1 MLYKN
6 MLKNKSLKFL
16 ISLKLF
22 LYLFFIGTLVF
33 ISVKMKT
40 DYENLENVNELLEEK
55 ISYYQAFVVNNDT
68 GSFYDQLSKSIKHK
82 DLEIKALKQNNTFSL
97 SSWFGVILMFCSI
110 YFYIASELENKI
122 KKGKKKEK
130 ETEKNKML

>member
-1 MLYKN
+1 

-33 ISVKMKT
+33 ISAKMKT

-97 SSWFGVILMFCSI
+97 SSWFGVIIMFCSI
-110 YFYIASELENKI
+110 YFYVASELESKI
-122 KKGKKKEK
+122 KKAKKNEK

>member
-1 MLYKN
+1 

-97 SSWFGVILMFCSI
+97 SSWFCVILMFCSI
-110 YFYIASELENKI
+110 YFYIASELESKI
-122 KKGKKKEK
+122 KKLKSE
-130 ETEKNKML
+130 ESDFEEQQML

>member
-1 MLYKN
+1 

-22 LYLFFIGTLVF
+22 LYLFFIGALVF

-40 DYENLENVNELLEEK
+40 DYENLENENELLEEK

>member
-1 MLYKN
+1 

-55 ISYYQAFVVNNDT
+55 ISYYQAFVVNNNT

-110 YFYIASELENKI
+110 YFYIASELESKI
-122 KKGKKKEK
+122 KKGKKKEN

>member
-1 MLYKN
+1 

-22 LYLFFIGTLVF
+22 LYFFFIGTLVF

-97 SSWFGVILMFCSI
+97 SSWFGVIIMFCSI
-110 YFYIASELENKI
+110 YFYVASELESKI
-122 KKGKKKEK
+122 KKAKKNEK

>member
-1 MLYKN
+1 

-55 ISYYQAFVVNNDT
+55 ISYYQAFVVNNNT

-110 YFYIASELENKI
+110 YFYIASELECKI
-122 KKGKKKEK
+122 KKGKKKEN

>member
-1 MLYKN
+1 
-6 MLKNKSLKFL
+6 
-16 ISLKLF
+16 
-22 LYLFFIGTLVF
+22 
-33 ISVKMKT
+33 MKT

-55 ISYYQAFVVNNDT
+55 ISYYQAFVVNNNI

-110 YFYIASELENKI
+110 YFYIASELESKI
-122 KKGKKKEK
+122 KKGKKKEN

>member
-1 MLYKN
+1 

-22 LYLFFIGTLVF
+22 LYLFFIGTLIF
-33 ISVKMKT
+33 ISIKMKT
-40 DYENLENVNELLEEK
+40 DYENLENENELLEEK
-55 ISYYQAFVVNNDT
+55 INYYQAFVVNNNE
-68 GSFYDQLSKSIKHK
+68 GFFYDQLSQSIKQK
-82 DLEIKALKQNNTFSL
+82 DLEIIELKQKNTFSL
-97 SSWFGVILMFCSI
+97 SSWFSVILIFCSI
-110 YFYIASELENKI
+110 YFYIASELESKI

>member
-1 MLYKN
+1 
-6 MLKNKSLKFL
+6 
-16 ISLKLF
+16 
-22 LYLFFIGTLVF
+22 
-33 ISVKMKT
+33 MKT

-97 SSWFGVILMFCSI
+97 SSWFCVILMFCSI
-110 YFYIASELENKI
+110 YFYIASELESKI
-122 KKGKKKEK
+122 KKLKSE
-130 ETEKNKML
+130 ESDFEEQQML

>member
-1 MLYKN
+1 

-22 LYLFFIGTLVF
+22 LYLFYIGTMIF
-33 ISVKMKT
+33 ISIKMKT
-40 DYENLENVNELLEEK
+40 DYENLENENELLEEK
-55 ISYYQAFVVNNDT
+55 INYYQAFVVNNNE
-68 GSFYDQLSKSIKHK
+68 GSFYSQLTQRIKQK
-82 DLEIKALKQNNTFSL
+82 DLEIKVLKQKNTFSL
-97 SSWFGVILMFCSI
+97 SSWFGVILIFCSI
-110 YFYIASELENKI
+110 YFYIASELESKI

>member
-1 MLYKN
+1 

-55 ISYYQAFVVNNDT
+55 INYYQAFVVNNNT

-97 SSWFGVILMFCSI
+97 SSWFGVILIFCSI
-110 YFYIASELENKI
+110 YFYIASELESKI